1 MQKNYVSS
9 VAMCLTKKMMKKYT
23 IGKLAVR
30 QSETRTGMGE
40 DAASMV
46 AERINDLLT
55 KQAAINIIFAAAPSQ
70 NEFLK
75 ALKTKSLDWSRVHAF
90 HMDEYIDLDKNAPQG
105 FGNFL
110 KERLFDALPF
120 QSVHYLEGK
129 ATDMDAECQRYTTLL
144 QKHPVDIVCMGIGE
158 NGHIA
163 FNDPPVADFQD
174 TQWVK
179 TVQLDEICRQQQV
192 NDGCFSDI
200 TEVPTHALSLT
211 IPALMAAK
219 YIYCIVP
226 AASKAEAVY
235 NTLHKEIME
244 KYPSTILRNQDNAV
258 LYLDEDSSRLVN
270 HAVFM

>member
-1 MQKNYVSS
+1 MIKEYKIGE
-9 VAMCLTKKMMKKYT
+9 LT
-23 IGKLAVR
+23 VR
-30 QSETRTGMGE
+30 QAETRTGMGE

-46 AERINDLLT
+46 AERINKLLT
-55 KQAAINIIFAAAPSQ
+55 KHAAINIIFAAAPSQ

-75 ALKTKSLDWSRVHAF
+75 ALQEKDVNWAQVHAF
-90 HMDEYIDLDKNAPQG
+90 HMDEYIGLDKNAPQG

-110 KERLFDALPF
+110 KERLFDVLPF
-120 QSVHYLEGK
+120 KSVHYLDGN
-129 ATDMDAECQRYTTLL
+129 AADIDAECHRYTALL

-163 FNDPPVADFQD
+163 FNDPPVADFHD
-174 TQWVK
+174 TKWVK

-192 NDGCFSDI
+192 NDGCFSNI
-200 TEVPTHALSLT
+200 TEVPTHALTLT

-244 KYPSTILRNQDNAV
+244 QYPSTILRNQDNAV
-258 LYLDEDSSRLVN
+258 LYLDGDSSRLVFIP
-270 HAVFM
+270 A